1 MLRLHGTGMLP
12 VLLLLALQAFAQRWE
27 RTMTHFGNCH
37 TADFGR
43 GTCVDPGNCDFYD
56 VDKLDASSKRQCYSR
71 QRPDLVCCPRESNII
86 PALGI
91 RINNKNS
98 SNNNSGSTTTTERP
112 LLRLQAAPPPNT
124 LPPRP
129 PTSPD
134 QLPQYPYCGTAFA
147 SRVFGGSVAGI
158 LEFPWTTL
166 LEYSEEGGNKSYVCG
181 AAFIAQRWLVT
192 AAHCTHVFFMGPGRR
207 LTGARLGE
215 WNKATDPDCITNL
228 NGRRECVPPH
238 IRVSIDRILPH
249 EQFSVKNLTN
259 DIALLR
265 LARPVNWLQMQHV
278 EPVCL
283 PPVRGPLANQLVGS
297 AVDVSGWGR
306 TENSES
312 SNFKRKAMLIVQPLD
327 QCQAA
332 FRKDGQVL
340 NDSQLCAS
348 GGIGVDSCN
357 GDSGGPLTVEASTP
371 QRDRFVYLA
380 GVVSFGREEC
390 GQTEFSGVYTRI
402 SSHMDWIEQ
411 TIRANRI

>member
-1 MLRLHGTGMLP
+1 MLL
-12 VLLLLALQAFAQRWE
+12 LLLLALPLLANAQRWDK
-27 RTMTHFGNCH
+27 TKTHFGNCH
-37 TADFGR
+37 TADYGR
-43 GTCVDPGNCDFYD
+43 GTCVEPANCDFYD

-86 PALGI
+86 PVLGV
-91 RINNKNS
+91 RINN
-98 SNNNSGSTTTTERP
+98 GTTTTTARP
-112 LLRLQAAPPPNT
+112 LLRLEAAPNQQTPPGAGSR
-124 LPPRP
+124 PRPRP

-134 QLPQYPYCGTAFA
+134 QLPEHPYCGTAFA

-166 LEYSEEGGNKSYVCG
+166 LEFSEENGNKSHVCG
-181 AAFIAQRWLVT
+181 AAFIAQRWLLT
-192 AAHCTHVFFMGPGRR
+192 AAHCTHSFFMGPGRK

-238 IRVSIDRILPH
+238 IRVAIDRILPH
-249 EQFSVKNLTN
+249 EQFSVRNLTN

-283 PPVRGPLANQLVGS
+283 PPARGAAANQLVGA

-306 TENSES
+306 TEHSES

-332 FRKDGQVL
+332 FSKDGQVL
-340 NDSQLCAS
+340 NENQLCAG

-357 GDSGGPLTVEASTP
+357 GDSGGPLTVEANTP
-371 QRDRFVYLA
+371 QRDRLVYLA

-402 SSHMDWIEQ
+402 SSYMDWIEE